1 MTRIPAANARQRFA
15 EVVNQAAYGGKRFA
29 VTKNGKIAVGIVP
42 AADLKLLEQ
51 LEDLEDIRE
60 AEKIRA
66 RIKSGK
72 EKLIPAAEV
81 KRELAR
87 TDRKNAIRRK
97 TRS

>member
-42 AADLKLLEQ
+42 AADLKLLEH

-66 RIKSGK
+66 RIKSGR
-72 EKLIPAAEV
+72 EKLIPWEKV
-81 KRELAR
+81 KRELGR
-87 TDRKNAIRRK
+87 PNRPVKNGARRK
-97 TRS
+97 K